1 MLFILIFPVMQEKGT
16 RAFRANAA
24 FKTQDLRIHVRP
36 QDTKAVFRTDNPG
49 LFQKGSLSE
58 GDLQFIL

>member
-1 MLFILIFPVMQEKGT
+1 MQEKGT